1 MKNIITFIGK
11 TPQIEEDVY
20 IDPSSRIIGD
30 VLLKRGCSIWPL
42 CVLRADSNQ
51 IVIQEE
57 AAVLDKV
64 LIEAPAKNPVVVGR
78 RALISHGAILHGCTV
93 QEGALVGIGVII
105 LDGAIVGKG
114 SVIGAGS
121 VVSPQMVIPE
131 NSLVL
136 GIPGRVIR
144 TLKPD
149 EVQKTSSQVD
159 EVRKKASRYRANLEK
174 EEGT

>member
-1 MKNIITFIGK
+1 MRNIITIMGK
-11 TPQIEEDVY
+11 TPKVEEEVY

-30 VLLKRGCSIWPL
+30 VLLKKGCSIWPM

-51 IVIQEE
+51 IVIEDE
-57 AAVLDKV
+57 AAILDKV
-64 LIEAPAKNPVVVGR
+64 LIEAPANNPVVVGK

-93 QEGALVGIGVII
+93 QEGALVGIGAIV

-121 VVSPQMVIPE
+121 VVSPGMVIPE

-136 GIPGRVIR
+136 GIPGKVIR
-144 TLKPD
+144 ALKPD
-149 EVQKTSSQVD
+149 EVKKISSQVD
-159 EVRKKASRYRANLEK
+159 EVRQKANHYQADLKKV
-174 EEGT
+174 

>member
-1 MKNIITFIGK
+1 MKNIFSIMGK
-11 TPQIEEDVY
+11 TPKVEEDVY

-30 VLLKRGCSIWPL
+30 VLLKRGCSIWPMS
-42 CVLRADSNQ
+42 VLRADSNQ
-51 IVIQEE
+51 IVIEDE
-57 AAVLDKV
+57 AAILDKV

-78 RALISHGAILHGCTV
+78 RALISHGSILHGCTV
-93 QEGALVGIGVII
+93 QEGALVGIGAIV

-114 SVIGAGS
+114 SIIGAGS

-136 GIPGRVIR
+136 GIPGKVIR
-144 TLKPD
+144 VLKPD

-159 EVRKKASRYRANLEK
+159 EVRQKADQYRANLEK
-174 EEGT
+174 D

>member
-1 MKNIITFIGK
+1 MKNIITFMGK
-11 TPQIEEDVY
+11 TPQIEEEVY

-105 LDGAIVGKG
+105 LDVGKG
-114 SVIGAGS
+114 SVIGAGG

-159 EVRKKASRYRANLEK
+159 EVRKKANQYRANLENL
-174 EEGT
+174 

>member
-1 MKNIITFIGK
+1 MKNIVSFMGR
-11 TPQIEEDVY
+11 TPRIEEDVY
-20 IDPSSRIIGD
+20 IDPSSRIIGG
-30 VLLKRGCSIWPL
+30 VLLKKGCSIWPL
-42 CVLRADSNQ
+42 CVLRAGSNQ
-51 IVIQEE
+51 IVIDDV

-64 LIEAPAKNPVVVGR
+64 LIEAPAKNPVFVGK
-78 RALISHGAILHGCTV
+78 RALISHGEILHGCTV
-93 QEGALVGIGVII
+93 QEGALVGIGAII

-136 GIPGRVIR
+136 GIPGRAIR

-149 EVQKTSSQVD
+149 EVQKTSTQVD
-159 EVRKKASRYRANLEK
+159 EVRQKADRYRVELKNL
-174 EEGT
+174 

>member
-1 MKNIITFIGK
+1 MGK

-30 VLLKRGCSIWPL
+30 VLLKKGCSIWPM

-51 IVIQEE
+51 IVIEDE
-57 AAVLDKV
+57 ATVLDKV
-64 LIEAPAKNPVVVGR
+64 LIEAPVKNPVVVGK

-93 QEGALVGIGVII
+93 QEGTLVGIGAIV
-105 LDGAIVGKG
+105 LDGAIIGKG
-114 SVIGAGS
+114 SVVGAGS

-144 TLKPD
+144 ALKPG
-149 EVQKTSSQVD
+149 EVEKTSSQVD
-159 EVRKKASRYRANLEK
+159 EVRQKADRYRANLEK
-174 EEGT
+174 V

>member
-1 MKNIITFIGK
+1 MKNIITIMGK
-11 TPQIEEDVY
+11 TPQIEEEVY

-42 CVLRADSNQ
+42 SVLRADSNQ
-51 IVIQEE
+51 IVIEDE
-57 AAVLDKV
+57 AAILDKV

-93 QEGALVGIGVII
+93 QEGALVGIGAII

-114 SVIGAGS
+114 SIIGAGS

-136 GIPGRVIR
+136 GIPGKVIR
-144 TLKPD
+144 PLKPD
-149 EVQKTSSQVD
+149 EVEKTSFQVD
-159 EVRKKASRYRANLEK
+159 EVRQKANYYQTDLKKV
-174 EEGT
+174 

>member
-1 MKNIITFIGK
+1 MKNIITIMGK
-11 TPQIEEDVY
+11 TPKIEEDVY

-30 VLLKRGCSIWPL
+30 VLLKKRCSIWPM

-51 IVIQEE
+51 IVIEDE
-57 AAVLDKV
+57 AAILDKV
-64 LIEAPAKNPVVVGR
+64 LIEAPANNPVVVGK

-93 QEGALVGIGVII
+93 HEGALVGIGAIV

-114 SVIGAGS
+114 SIIGAGS

-136 GIPGRVIR
+136 GIPGKVIR
-144 TLKPD
+144 ALKPD

-159 EVRKKASRYRANLEK
+159 EVKQKAIRYRANLVNL
-174 EEGT
+174 

>member
-30 VLLKRGCSIWPL
+30 VLLKRGCSVWPL

-51 IVIQEE
+51 IVIREE
-57 AAVLDKV
+57 TAVLDKV
-64 LIEAPAKNPVVVGR
+64 LIEAPVKNPVVVGR

-93 QEGALVGIGVII
+93 QEGALVGIGAII
-105 LDGAIVGKG
+105 LDGAIVGRG

-121 VVSPQMVIPE
+121 IVSPQMVIPE

-144 TLKPD
+144 ALKPD
-149 EVQKTSSQVD
+149 EVEKTSSQVD
-159 EVRKKASRYRANLEK
+159 EVRKKANQYRPDPENV
-174 EEGT
+174 

>member
-1 MKNIITFIGK
+1 M
-11 TPQIEEDVY
+11 
-20 IDPSSRIIGD
+20 S
-30 VLLKRGCSIWPL
+30 
-42 CVLRADSNQ
+42 VLRADSNQ
-51 IVIQEE
+51 IVIEYE

-64 LIEAPAKNPVVVGR
+64 LIEAPVKNPVIVGR

-93 QEGALVGIGVII
+93 QEGALVGIGAII

-114 SVIGAGS
+114 SIIGAGS
-121 VVSPQMVIPE
+121 VVSPQMIIPE

-136 GIPGRVIR
+136 GIPGKVIR

-159 EVRKKASRYRANLEK
+159 EVRKKASRYRANLENV
-174 EEGT
+174 

>member
-1 MKNIITFIGK
+1 MKNIVSFMGK
-11 TPQIEEDVY
+11 TPRIEEGVY

-30 VLLKRGCSIWPL
+30 VLLKKGCSIWPL

-51 IVIQEE
+51 IVIDDQ
-57 AAVLDKV
+57 AAILDKV
-64 LIEAPAKNPVVVGR
+64 LIEAPAQNPVIVGK

-93 QEGALVGIGVII
+93 HEGALVGIGAIV
-105 LDGAIVGKG
+105 LDGAIVGEG

-144 TLKPD
+144 ALKPD

-159 EVRKKASRYRANLEK
+159 EVRQKADRYRADLKNL
-174 EEGT
+174 

>member
-1 MKNIITFIGK
+1 MKNIITFMGK
-11 TPQIEEDVY
+11 TPQIEEEVY

-30 VLLKRGCSIWPL
+30 VLLKKGCSIWPL

-64 LIEAPAKNPVVVGR
+64 LIEAPAKNPVLVGR

-114 SVIGAGS
+114 SIIGAGS

-144 TLKPD
+144 VLKPD
-149 EVQKTSSQVD
+149 EVQKTSSQID
-159 EVRKKASRYRANLEK
+159 EVRKKANQYRANLENL
-174 EEGT
+174 

>member
-1 MKNIITFIGK
+1 MKNIITFMGK
-11 TPQIEEDVY
+11 KPQIEEEVY

-51 IVIQEE
+51 IVIEDE

-78 RALISHGAILHGCTV
+78 RALISHGAILHGCMV
-93 QEGALVGIGVII
+93 QEGALIGIGAII
-105 LDGAIVGKG
+105 LDGAVVGKG
-114 SVIGAGS
+114 SVVGAGT
-121 VVSPQMVIPE
+121 VISPQMAIPE

-136 GIPGRVIR
+136 GIPGKVIR
-144 TLKPD
+144 VLKPD
-149 EVQKTSSQVD
+149 EVEKTLSQVD
-159 EVRKKASRYRANLEK
+159 EVRQKANRYRANIK
-174 EEGT
+174 NV